1 MNDPLFIK
9 AHELGLLMVVS
20 NARTTPVASVA
31 ASKVVNTSKAED
43 VCEDNP
49 GGSGEADEL
58 ANMSVE
64 ELLEKAEELG
74 IDVQDGIGKK
84 KLKKLIREAM
94 EFVNT
99 KEAPQWILF
108 RCLVIIA
115 QHIFRRYLPLLGP
128 PMYLQKT
135 ILRLQLMIS
144 TKHFLSFEI
153 LTME

>member
-1 MNDPLFIK
+1 MSEVAIIASRRFQFGAGLMRDGTFDRFVTTPNVTMMMPERFMNDPLFIK

-43 VCEDNP
+43 VSEDNP

-58 ANMSVE
+58 DNMSVE

-74 IDVQDGIGKK
+74 IDVPDGIGKK

-94 EFVNT
+94 
-99 KEAPQWILF
+99 
-108 RCLVIIA
+108 
-115 QHIFRRYLPLLGP
+115 
-128 PMYLQKT
+128 
-135 ILRLQLMIS
+135 
-144 TKHFLSFEI
+144 
-153 LTME
+153 